1 MMRFNVLPAV
11 LLSCVSLAAVAA
23 EQSLAQLVAE
33 EFPFTFTYDGRA
45 HKGVSGL
52 ASDGKGG
59 SRLDENVT
67 VRVESAVDAE
77 FGVREYTVWFENV
90 GRGPSKV
97 LKDVCCLDAEFAG
110 ADPVL
115 TGIYGDGR
123 GEDHSRYERYS
134 KPLKD
139 GKVAF
144 VEQYGRA
151 TQDCFPYFNLI
162 HGDGGTL
169 IALGWSGCWSAE
181 FSAAKGS
188 AHVSA
193 KTCRDF
199 CAVLMP
205 GERVRTG
212 QVVMLNYKGRDEDRA
227 MNVWR
232 RWYMK
237 HVLPRNADGSPI
249 APFVTASFS
258 LDTGLPNM
266 DGSVSERAATWRRT
280 FDKLLDEKIPI
291 DYRWFDAGWYCD
303 PGKGVDLADWHYVGT
318 WELDWVK
325 WPGRTFLESVE
336 YGRRHGVKTLVW
348 FEPERTSDV
357 ESLATNFGYRAEWAA
372 LTKKGRDRYL
382 NDIGNPDC
390 YRWTRDRIFK
400 AFERMDPDLYRED
413 FNLWPVSA
421 AWQELDRRK
430 EAACKLP
437 RSGISENFGVQAHYR
452 LWDEI
457 IANRRAHGRC
467 PYVDSCAS
475 GGGRN
480 DIESMRRG
488 FPLMRS
494 DFDRMILS
502 RRLSMTTSLCRWL
515 PFHGSF
521 VKETKAAIEP
531 STGSGPDKYVFRASM
546 LPICNLVESFTQNG
560 EFDYGLLRRNLAE
573 WKSVAPLTVKDF
585 HVLTKWLDENDSSGW
600 TAWAWDDPE
609 KGEAAL
615 LAFRQETCPEPKC
628 EVRLKF
634 LDAAATYEVED
645 ADEGTRRTCPGAA
658 LRNGLCLELAKPRSS
673 LLLRIRKRNR

>member
-1 MMRFNVLPAV
+1 MTRMGIAAIAALA
-11 LLSCVSLAAVAA
+11 CVMVARA
-23 EQSLAQLVAE
+23 D
-33 EFPFTFTYDGRA
+33 FPFTFIYNGRA
-45 HKGVSGL
+45 HAGLSGL

-59 SRLDENVT
+59 YRLDENVT
-67 VRVESAVDAE
+67 VRVESAVDE
-77 FGVREYTVWFENV
+77 VFGGREYTVWFENV
-90 GRGPSKV
+90 GRAPSKV

-110 ADPVL
+110 EDPVL
-115 TGIYGDGR
+115 TGIYGDSC
-123 GEDHSRYERYS
+123 EKEHSRYELYS

-139 GKVAF
+139 GKVVFA
-144 VEQYGRA
+144 EQYGRT
-151 TQDCFPYFNLI
+151 TQHCFPYFNLI

-181 FSAAKGS
+181 FSAAKGA

-193 KTCRDF
+193 KTCKDF
-199 CAVLMP
+199 CAVLLP
-205 GERVRTG
+205 GERIRTG
-212 QVVMLNYKGRDEDRA
+212 LVVMLNYRGRDEDRA

-237 HVLPRNADGSPI
+237 RVLPRNADGSPI
-249 APFVTASFS
+249 APFVTAGFA

-266 DGSVSERAATWRRT
+266 DGSVSERATTWRRT
-280 FDKLLDEKIPI
+280 LDRLLDEKISI

-303 PGKGVDLADWHYVGT
+303 PGKGVDLADWHSVGT

-348 FEPERTSDV
+348 FEPERASDV
-357 ESLATNFGYRAEWAA
+357 EALATNFSYKVEWAVP
-372 LTKKGRDRYL
+372 TNWGRYL

-413 FNLWPVSA
+413 FNVGRVSV

-437 RSGISENFGVQAHYR
+437 RSGISENLGVQAHYR

-480 DIESMRRG
+480 DVESMRRG

-494 DFDRMILS
+494 DADRMTMP

-521 VKETKAAIEP
+521 VKEAKAAMEP
-531 STGSGPDKYVFRASM
+531 SAGSGPDKYVFRASM
-546 LPICNLVESFTQNG
+546 LPICNLHERFTRN
-560 EFDYGLLRRNLAE
+560 EKFDYGLLRQNLAE

-585 HVLTKWLDENDSSGW
+585 HVLTKWLDENDGTGW
-600 TAWAWDDPE
+600 TAWAWNDPE
-609 KGEAAL
+609 KGEAVL
-615 LAFRQETCPEPKC
+615 LAFRQEACAEPVC

-634 LDAAATYEVED
+634 LDVAATYEVED
-645 ADEGTRRTCPGAA
+645 ADAGTRRTYPEAV
-658 LRNGLCLELAKPRSS
+658 LRNGLRLELVKPRSS
-673 LLLRIRKRNR
+673 LLLRIRKCRPF